1 MDVEPFPFATVI
13 QFQARPK
20 CKAVGARFPADELL
34 TALVDASQFM
44 LDVCPDAV
52 NASPLTRERI
62 VCDVVNRALETPDS
76 LTGVES
82 LQQGAGPYQETVKPT
97 NPHGDYYLTRL
108 EKRALSG
115 ASSKAW
121 NVDLIAGG
129 LNGD

>member
-1 MDVEPFPFATVI
+1 MAAAPFPFADVT

-20 CKAVGARFPADELL
+20 CKAVAARFDEFEIAS
-34 TALVDASQFM
+34 ALEDASQFI

-52 NASPLTRERI
+52 FASAKTRERI
-62 VCDVVNRALETPDS
+62 VCDVVNRALETPDE

-82 LQQGAGPYQETVKPT
+82 YQQGAGPYQQTVKPT